1 MPASLPVDLG
11 SAQGE
16 EEQSDDGE
24 LSVADVFS
32 FLAKMVSARRT
43 SLLDLF
49 RDVDADSS
57 GNLDHDEVRELLRLA
72 GLEGQVDETLFNAF
86 FDELDEC
93 GDGSITYIEFSRGV
107 EKRKKAND
115 SQLQRIL
122 SKDDMAAGS
131 VKPKKRAGSI
141 RKETVARQNEIR
153 LQALLHD
160 HADEVA
166 KKEDV
171 SLAHKR
177 RHMKKLEEKK
187 SLRKSASGRNVKLP
201 TVPTNG
207 SSGSESGSS
216 SSDDELTAA
225 EQQQLAA
232 RARAPRMSMN
242 TVNLEVSNLKRD
254 ASKAHREREFAS
266 QHSKAEAD
274 HTLQAKLQQRQMKK
288 GTVKSATHQ
297 SIESAPLP
305 AMTQILESDDSE
317 AGLSDVSVDLS
328 SDDDEQ
334 EGNI

>member
-1 MPASLPVDLG
+1 MALSVAPLPMPASLPVDLG

-24 LSVADVFS
+24 LSVVDVFS

-107 EKRKKAND
+107 EKRKKANG

-122 SKDDMAAGS
+122 SKDEMAAGS
-131 VKPKKRAGSI
+131 VKPNKRAGSI
-141 RKETVARQNEIR
+141 RKETVAKQNEIR

-177 RHMKKLEEKK
+177 RHMK
-187 SLRKSASGRNVKLP
+187 
-201 TVPTNG
+201 
-207 SSGSESGSS
+207 
-216 SSDDELTAA
+216 
-225 EQQQLAA
+225 
-232 RARAPRMSMN
+232 
-242 TVNLEVSNLKRD
+242 KRD

-297 SIESAPLP
+297 SIESALLP

-328 SDDDEQ
+328 SDDDELV
-334 EGNI
+334 GGI